1 VLLDLNSPAPTVNFF
16 RMLKFAVD
24 PPFESIIFG
33 FRFKVNLRPTGERH
47 WTFQG
52 RLATGAWCTA
62 IRSWDRPPR
71 SVARVFELDH

>member
-1 VLLDLNSPAPTVNFF
+1 
-16 RMLKFAVD
+16 MLKFAVD